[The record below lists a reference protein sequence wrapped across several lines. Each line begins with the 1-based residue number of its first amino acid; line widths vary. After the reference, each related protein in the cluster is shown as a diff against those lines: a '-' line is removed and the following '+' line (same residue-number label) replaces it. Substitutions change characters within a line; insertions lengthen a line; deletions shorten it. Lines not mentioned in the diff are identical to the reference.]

1 MSNEHDT
8 NETTGARLTDD
19 DVRII
24 TGWQANY
31 GEAGIA
37 PTPSDVQVRTII
49 ADDLIHWA
57 LPALLAD
64 RAALV
69 AEVARLQARVD
80 ALASLAGKQIERLEA
95 AETREAAMR
104 PLVEAVVEWLDGDT
118 VNVGWLHAT
127 ARALVATWA
136 AEPTPAAHPPTEPNV
151 NQLAYRPWVRDVS
164 PEVSHA
170 IYDAAY
176 PDDEDDDDE
185 TPAAPTHRMSDEFA
199 ASYMRMQSPLR
210 DTDAAPT
217 PDGAIIIPDDPREQA
232 RIQREIILDS
242 GVDFAEHYAGLVD
255 DPADDDDAP
264 TPDGQEGGD

>member
-1 MSNEHDT
+1 MSNDDT

-95 AETREAAMR
+95 AEAREAAMR
-104 PLVEAVVEWLDGDT
+104 LLVEQVAAGDPYMMAF
-118 VNVGWLHAT
+118 NGAT
-127 ARALVATWA
+127 YCRYCNRDRGYAHFTSCLAIQARALVATWQ
-136 AEPTPAAHPPTEPNV
+136 TPAA
-151 NQLAYRPWVRDVS
+151 L
-164 PEVSHA
+164 
-170 IYDAAY
+170 
-176 PDDEDDDDE
+176 
-185 TPAAPTHRMSDEFA
+185 
-199 ASYMRMQSPLR
+199 
-210 DTDAAPT
+210 
-217 PDGAIIIPDDPREQA
+217 
-232 RIQREIILDS
+232 
-242 GVDFAEHYAGLVD
+242 
-255 DPADDDDAP
+255 
-264 TPDGQEGGD
+264 EGGEG